1 MNSETR
7 LYILLGL
14 SFLAVIGVRAQSSK
28 EKPPAFEVA
37 SVKINASGDPRT
49 GGRLAGSNFAMTN
62 ETLWRLIG
70 EAYAD
75 PQALPRFRIVGGPS
89 WIDAEHFDVEGVAA
103 KPLDRSQ
110 AERMLRA
117 VLAERFKLVVHTET
131 RQLPVLALHTARRD
145 GSFGPQLHRSDVD
158 CAALRPTGTM
168 PPPSAAGPRCVL
180 QFGFGRSSA
189 DGLTITELATVAL
202 ARVTGRTVIDQ
213 TGLAGPF
220 QWTLAWTPD
229 TLPPRAPGTPPDQ
242 PVTVNGIAI
251 DPNGPS
257 LFTAV
262 EEQLGLKLEPTKGPV
277 DVLVIDHV
285 ERPTPD

>member
-1 MNSETR
+1 MSHVPR
-7 LYILLGL
+7 LWIFVGV
-14 SFLAVIGVRAQSSK
+14 FLFAVIRLQAQPPGQ
-28 EKPPAFEVA
+28 KPPTFEVA
-37 SVKINASGDPRT
+37 SVKTNASGSGGT
-49 GGRLAGSNFAMTN
+49 GGRLAGASFAMTN

-75 PQALPRFRIVGGPS
+75 PQALPRFHIIGGPN
-89 WIDAEHFDVEGVAA
+89 WIDADRFDVEGVAA
-103 KPLDRSQ
+103 KPLDRPQ
-110 AERMLRA
+110 AELMLRTL
-117 VLAERFKLVVHTET
+117 LAERFKLTVHTET
-131 RQLPVLALHTARRD
+131 RQLPVLALRRARRD
-145 GSFGPQLHRSDVD
+145 GAFGPQLRRSDVD
-158 CAALRPTGTM
+158 CAALRAAKTT
-168 PPPSAAGPRCVL
+168 PPPSSDGPRCVM

-189 DGLTITELATVAL
+189 DGLTITELATVGLSRIA
-202 ARVTGRTVIDQ
+202 GRNVIDE
-213 TGLAGPF
+213 TGLRGPF

-229 TLPPRAPGTPPDQ
+229 NLPPRAPGTPADQ

>member
-1 MNSETR
+1 MNR
-7 LYILLGL
+7 QARVCILVGL
-14 SFLAVIGVRAQSSK
+14 ILFALIHLRAQSS
-28 EKPPAFEVA
+28 EDRPPAFEVA
-37 SVKINASGDPRT
+37 SVKVNASADART
-49 GGRLAGSNFAMTN
+49 GGRLAGTTFAMTN

-75 PQALPRFRIVGGPS
+75 PQALPRFRIVGGPN
-89 WIDAEHFDVEGVAA
+89 WIDTERFDVEGVAA
-103 KPLDRSQ
+103 KPLDRPQ
-110 AERMLRA
+110 AEHMLRA
-117 VLAERFKLVVHTET
+117 VLAERFKLIVHTET
-131 RQLPVLALHTARRD
+131 RQLSVLALRTARRD
-145 GSFGPQLHRSDVD
+145 GSLGPQLRRTDVD
-158 CAALRPTGTM
+158 CAAPRATATT
-168 PPPSAAGPRCVL
+168 PPPSANGPQCVL
-180 QFGFGRSSA
+180 QFGFGRSTA
-189 DGLTITELATVAL
+189 DGLTIKELAAAL
-202 ARVTGRTVIDQ
+202 SRFTARTVIDQ
-213 TGLAGPF
+213 TALAGPF

-229 TLPPRAPGTPPDQ
+229 TLPSRAAGTPPDQ